1 MSSAEERKFE
11 LYEGL
16 PRQGPGCAEAT
27 RRAFKMLPIAAGRPD
42 ILDIGCGSG
51 AQTVELALCSG
62 GRVTAVDIHEPFLR
76 ALEESAREAW
86 LEDRIQTRAMSME
99 LLDFPDG
106 TFDLLWS
113 EGAVYNM
120 GFEKGLRAWRR
131 LLRPG
136 GCAAVS
142 ELTWLNAYPPE
153 AARSFWS
160 TAYPA
165 MGEIS
170 ENLDRARRAGYEPLD
185 TFTLPESAWWDEY
198 YTPQLAKL
206 ATLER
211 RYPKDSVLI
220 ALIAGVRAEIELY
233 RRHSAA
239 YGYVFYLLR
248 RAAD

>member
-1 MSSAEERKFE
+1 MPSSDERIFE
-11 LYEGL
+11 LCEGL

-27 RRAFKMLPIAAGRPD
+27 RRAFKMLPVAAGRPD

-51 AQTVELALCSG
+51 AQTIELALCSG

-76 ALEESAREAW
+76 ALQTAAQEAW
-86 LEDRIQTRAMSME
+86 LEDRIQTRVMPME
-99 LLDFPDG
+99 QLDFPNG

-113 EGAVYNM
+113 EGAVCNM
-120 GFEKGLRAWRR
+120 GFENGLRAWRR

-136 GCAAVS
+136 GCAAVT
-142 ELTWLNAYPPE
+142 ELTWITPYPPE
-153 AARSFWS
+153 EPRNFWNS
-160 TAYPA
+160 AYPA
-165 MGEIS
+165 MGQIG
-170 ENLDRARRAGYEPLD
+170 ENLDRARLAGYEPLD

-206 ATLER
+206 AKLER
-211 RYPKDSVLI
+211 RSPKDSVL
-220 ALIAGVRAEIELY
+220 AGLIAGIRAEIDLY

-248 RAAD
+248 RAN

>member
-1 MSSAEERKFE
+1 MSSAEERIFE

-16 PRQGPGCAEAT
+16 PRQGPGCADAT

-51 AQTVELALCSG
+51 AQTIELALCSG

-76 ALEESAREAW
+76 VLEESAREAW

-99 LLDFPDG
+99 HLDFPDG
-106 TFDLLWS
+106 TFDLIWS
-113 EGAVYNM
+113 EGAVYHM
-120 GFEKGLRAWRR
+120 GFEKGLHAWRR

-136 GCAAVS
+136 GCVAIS
-142 ELTWLNAYPPE
+142 ELTWLTAYPPE
-153 AARSFWS
+153 AARTFWGA
-160 TAYPA
+160 AYPEMA
-165 MGEIS
+165 EIGT
-170 ENLDRARRAGYEPLD
+170 NLDRARRAGYEPLD

-198 YTPQLAKL
+198 YTPQLALLSK
-206 ATLER
+206 LER
-211 RYPKDSVLI
+211 RNPKDPVLVG
-220 ALIAGVRAEIELY
+220 LIAGVRAEIELY